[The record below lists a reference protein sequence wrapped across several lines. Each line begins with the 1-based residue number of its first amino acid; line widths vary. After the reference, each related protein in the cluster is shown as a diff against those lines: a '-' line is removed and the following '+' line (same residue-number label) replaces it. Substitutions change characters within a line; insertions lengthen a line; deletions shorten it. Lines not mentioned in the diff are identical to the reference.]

1 MIKVED
7 KTCIEQSTFYFTSFI
22 YLPVR
27 FDAEIIKRL
36 EKKGAEIKNYAEGRN
51 KEYFS
56 EFFTSHFK
64 ELHHPINILIG
75 NQEATL
81 SISKLK
87 EIDNS
92 SGLNRFQ
99 DLDFPEGIQVKWHS
113 FITANGLGMII
124 GGFRTDKEMAQS
136 VHRKLS
142 LIYLNYPIIDISG
155 IDYLANDTD
164 KEESDGSFISLE
176 ELMSRFKSALVKKI
190 KAATDEMPQEKFEN
204 YKILPASSWETY
216 ESSIKYESIIPIINL
231 VVNKGIDTSQKEW
244 IDEHKELVAYYIA
257 KPELFEM
264 GRLST
269 HYINNLIKKERIYTI
284 SENSFSVGSYH
295 GIVRIQFQREGKY
308 CLKDDNKYSGF
319 WMETKASFLYTSL
332 LAIQNYFTLRI
343 FDEYLDNVS
352 DRLFETRKTHFK
364 KRASINSLIKAKKEV
379 KREIEEIQEDPLG
392 KINFIS
398 EILRNTTD
406 QVEEVRNIDKLIDSD
421 PHIKLYNIIES
432 YLKLDEWNEM
442 VKRKLERIDHYANNI
457 EYVKSSKDDH
467 QLQRIL
473 FAIAI
478 IQTFFGI
485 FEMLSFIT
493 GLLG

>member
-1 MIKVED
+1 MIEIKDET
-7 KTCIEQSTFYFTSFI
+7 KIQQSTFYFTSFV

-75 NQEATL
+75 DQEASL

-87 EIDNS
+87 EIDES
-92 SGLNRFQ
+92 TGLNRFQ

-124 GGFRTDKEMAQS
+124 GGFRTDKEMPQS

-142 LIYLNYPIIDISG
+142 LIYLNYPIIDIT
-155 IDYLANDTD
+155 DKNYLATETD
-164 KEESDGSFISLE
+164 EEESDGSFISLE
-176 ELMSRFKSALVKKI
+176 ELMSRFKSALVKKV
-190 KAATDEMPQEKFEN
+190 KTVTDEMPQERFEN
-204 YKILPASSWETY
+204 YKILPASSWDTY

-231 VVNKGIDTSQKEW
+231 VVNKRIDTSQKEW
-244 IDEHKELVAYYIA
+244 INEHKKLVAYYIA

-264 GRLST
+264 GRLSK
-269 HYINNLIKKERIYTI
+269 HYITNLIQKERIYSI

-295 GIVRIQFQREGKY
+295 GIVRVQFQREGKH
-308 CLKDDNKYSGF
+308 CLNEDNKYSGF
-319 WMETKASFLYTSL
+319 WMETKASFLYTAL

-364 KRASINSLIKAKKEV
+364 KRVNIHTLIQAKQEV
-379 KREIEEIQEDPLG
+379 KREIEEIQEDPLA

-432 YLKLDEWNEM
+432 YLKLGEWNQM
-442 VKRKLERIDHYANNI
+442 VKRKLDRIDHYANNI

-473 FAIAI
+473 FVIAI
-478 IQTFFGI
+478 LQTFFGI
-485 FEMLSFIT
+485 FEMLGFIT